1 MLLLLLLSL
10 MHFSFYFL
18 PGDFELVRTGDPL
31 FIDLVGN
38 VIPYRGSHGDAVY
51 LMFINEGGYYYAES
65 GTGIGVAVQSHFRLR
80 TGTFTSHQQQDDD
93 DDDEDDEYK
102 AADERTPVSDI
113 GNFE

>member
-1 MLLLLLLSL
+1 M
-10 MHFSFYFL
+10 

-65 GTGIGVAVQSHFRLR
+65 GTGVGVAVQSHFRLQ
-80 TGTFTSHQQQDDD
+80 TGAFTVVDDD
-93 DDDEDDEYK
+93 IDDINNKVVDESM
-102 AADERTPVSDI
+102 TVSDI

>member
-1 MLLLLLLSL
+1 MQ
-10 MHFSFYFL
+10 
-18 PGDFELVRTGDPL
+18 TGDPL

-65 GTGIGVAVQSHFRLR
+65 GTGVGVAVQSHFRLQ
-80 TGTFTSHQQQDDD
+80 TGAFTVVDDD
-93 DDDEDDEYK
+93 DSEIDVVDEGM
-102 AADERTPVSDI
+102 TVSDI